1 MHQYVVSFCPLTAES
16 IRPHGCLIEC
26 AEPFWGVAA
35 GSSVVMDR
43 LKLSGR
49 GARAPR
55 SELFEFIRG
64 GQLLPGT
71 HLYHP
76 ARIYREREVDAIVER
91 GGIRVKGKL
100 FASPSAAAEAV
111 VGSPVNGWFF
121 WRLKASGKRLTSL
134 RELHGS

>member
-1 MHQYVVSFCPLTAES
+1 
-16 IRPHGCLIEC
+16 
-26 AEPFWGVAA
+26 
-35 GSSVVMDR
+35 MDR
-43 LKLSGR
+43 MKLSGR
-49 GARAPR
+49 GAPAPI

-121 WRLKASGKRLTSL
+121 WRFEGSWERVTSP
-134 RELHGS
+134 RELHRSVPPL